1 MIYKVQK
8 LEDVT
13 FAVQYDGSA
22 ESLAR
27 IIYMVSDNCGYGI
40 SVTAKGNKSCPECD
54 QKGSSIT
61 IRIAGDG
68 RYGIYV
74 AQLLALHIGE
84 YLLANQKGEFTIIGS
99 DEFDSAYSIIHSYSM
114 ED

>member
-22 ESLAR
+22 SSLAR

-40 SVTAKGNKSCPECD
+40 SVTAKGRKSCPEFD

-61 IRIAGDG
+61 IRIAGEG
-68 RYGIYV
+68 RYGMNV
-74 AQLLALHIGE
+74 AQLLTLHIGE

>member
-22 ESLAR
+22 SSLAR
-27 IIYMVSDNCGYGI
+27 IIYMFSYNCGYGI

-61 IRIAGDG
+61 IRIAGEG
-68 RYGIYV
+68 RYGMGV
-74 AQLLALHIGE
+74 AKLLALHIGE

>member
-40 SVTAKGNKSCPECD
+40 SVTAEGKKSRPECD

-68 RYGIYV
+68 RYGMNV
-74 AQLLALHIGE
+74 FQLLTLHIGE

>member
-27 IIYMVSDNCGYGI
+27 IIYMVYDNCGYEI
-40 SVTAKGNKSCPECD
+40 SVTVRGNKSCPEFD

-61 IRIAGDG
+61 IRIAGEG
-68 RYGIYV
+68 RYGMSV
-74 AQLLALHIGE
+74 AQVLTLHIDE

-99 DEFDSAYSIIHSYSM
+99 DEFDTAYSIIHSYSM